1 MLDTL
6 IIIVFQN
13 FLFSTKTK
21 NAGKKINHKLN
32 TTRIK
37 QTKLFYFFYDKIIAF
52 NNMFCVLCKE
62 RTKSLKIPFRMKIP
76 LKNASQKP
84 LETAITKGQK
94 TNLKK
99 T

>member
-1 MLDTL
+1 
-6 IIIVFQN
+6 
-13 FLFSTKTK
+13 
-21 NAGKKINHKLN
+21 
-32 TTRIK
+32 
-37 QTKLFYFFYDKIIAF
+37 
-52 NNMFCVLCKE
+52 MFCVLCKE

-84 LETAITKGQK
+84 LETVITKGQK

>member
-1 MLDTL
+1 MLEKNKPQIKHNKNKTNK
-6 IIIVFQN
+6 II
-13 FLFSTKTK
+13 L
-21 NAGKKINHKLN
+21 
-32 TTRIK
+32 
-37 QTKLFYFFYDKIIAF
+37 FFYDKIIAF

-76 LKNASQKP
+76 LKKVSQKP
-84 LETAITKGQK
+84 LKTVITKVSK